1 MRKVLVLLV
10 ALTSVLYGCGSG
22 AAATPSARQPVEV
35 TVTETDFEIESSLT
49 NFQKGVPYRF
59 VVTNKGSVN
68 HEFMIGPQ
76 MMAGHNMSMEEMD
89 KMALALI
96 KAEDLPPGAT
106 KTVEVTFKDSDRGA
120 LEAACHVPGHYEAG
134 MRTLISVN

>member
-1 MRKVLVLLV
+1 MHKSILFV
-10 ALTSVLYGCGSG
+10 AVFAALLYGCGSG
-22 AAATPSARQPVEV
+22 TAATPAASTPVEV
-35 TVTETDFEIESSLT
+35 TVTETDFKIESSLK
-49 NFQKGVPYRF
+49 NFQKGAPYRF

-76 MMAGHNMSMEEMD
+76 MMAGQNMSMEEMD

-106 KTVEVTFKDSDRGA
+106 KTVDVTFKDSDRGA

-134 MRTLISVN
+134 MRTLFSVN